1 MTKLMPLTE
10 FETLRQTM
18 DRFMD
23 EVFANAPIRTIWSR
37 AWIGMPLDVYA
48 TDDQVVIRAA
58 LPGIKPENLS
68 ISVYENTV
76 TLSGT
81 IAGDEIPADAVWY
94 LRELPT
100 GTFRRAV
107 TLPFPADAVWYLRE
121 LPTGTFRRAVTL
133 PFPVDAYHAEATF
146 ENGVVRVILPKAA
159 SAKPRKIAI
168 TSGEQPKAVGAGASV
183 AA

>member
-37 AWIGMPLDVYA
+37 SWIGMPLDVYA
-48 TDDQVVIRAA
+48 TDDAVVIRAA
-58 LPGIKPENLS
+58 LPGIKPEDLS

-81 IAGDEIPADAVWY
+81 IAGTDVPADAVWY
-94 LRELPT
+94 LREI
-100 GTFRRAV
+100 
-107 TLPFPADAVWYLRE
+107 
-121 LPTGTFRRAVTL
+121 PTGTFRRAVTL
-133 PFPVDAYHAEATF
+133 PFPVDADQAEATF
-146 ENGVVRVILPKAA
+146 EHGVVRVTLPKAA

>member
-23 EVFANAPIRTIWSR
+23 EVFASAPIRTIWSR
-37 AWIGMPLDVYA
+37 SWIGMPLDVYA
-48 TDDQVVIRAA
+48 TDDAVVIRAA
-58 LPGIKPENLS
+58 LPGIKPEDLS

-81 IAGDEIPADAVWY
+81 IAGADVPADAVWY
-94 LRELPT
+94 LREI
-100 GTFRRAV
+100 
-107 TLPFPADAVWYLRE
+107 
-121 LPTGTFRRAVTL
+121 PTGTFRRAVTL
-133 PFPVDAYHAEATF
+133 PFPVDADHAEATF
-146 ENGVVRVILPKAA
+146 EHGVVRVTLPKAA

>member
-107 TLPFPADAVWYLRE
+107 TLPFP
-121 LPTGTFRRAVTL
+121 
-133 PFPVDAYHAEATF
+133 VDADHAEATF

>member
-1 MTKLMPLTE
+1 MTRLMPLTE

-18 DRFMD
+18 DRLMD
-23 EVFANAPIRTIWSR
+23 EVFATAPIRTIWSR
-37 AWIGMPLDVYA
+37 SWIGMPLDVYA

-58 LPGIKPENLS
+58 LPGIKPEDLS

-81 IAGDEIPADAVWY
+81 IAGEEIPADAVWY
-94 LRELPT
+94 LRELP
-100 GTFRRAV
+100 A
-107 TLPFPADAVWYLRE
+107 
-121 LPTGTFRRAVTL
+121 GTFRRAVTL
-133 PFPVDAYHAEATF
+133 PFPVDADHAEATF

-168 TSGEQPKAVGAGASV
+168 TSGEQPKAVGAGVTVTA
-183 AA
+183 

>member
-1 MTKLMPLTE
+1 MTRLMPLTE

-37 AWIGMPLDVYA
+37 AWVGMPLDVYA

-58 LPGIKPENLS
+58 LPGIKPEDLS

-81 IAGDEIPADAVWY
+81 IAGDEIPA
-94 LRELPT
+94 
-100 GTFRRAV
+100 G
-107 TLPFPADAVWYLRE
+107 AVWYLRE

-133 PFPVDAYHAEATF
+133 PFPVDADHAEATF

>member
-37 AWIGMPLDVYA
+37 SWLGMPLDVYA

-58 LPGIKPENLS
+58 LPGIKPEDLS

-81 IAGDEIPADAVWY
+81 IAGEQAPD
-94 LRELPT
+94 
-100 GTFRRAV
+100 
-107 TLPFPADAVWYLRE
+107 DAVWYLRE

-133 PFPVDAYHAEATF
+133 PFPVDADHAEAIF
-146 ENGVVRVILPKAA
+146 EHGVVRVILPKAA

-168 TSGEQPKAVGAGASV
+168 TSGEQPKAVGAGSTV

>member
-37 AWIGMPLDVYA
+37 SWLGMPLDVYA

-58 LPGIKPENLS
+58 LPGIKPEDLS

-81 IAGDEIPADAVWY
+81 IAGEQAPD
-94 LRELPT
+94 
-100 GTFRRAV
+100 
-107 TLPFPADAVWYLRE
+107 DAVWYLRE

-133 PFPVDAYHAEATF
+133 PFPVDADHAEATF

-168 TSGEQPKAVGAGASV
+168 TSGEQPKAVGAGSTV